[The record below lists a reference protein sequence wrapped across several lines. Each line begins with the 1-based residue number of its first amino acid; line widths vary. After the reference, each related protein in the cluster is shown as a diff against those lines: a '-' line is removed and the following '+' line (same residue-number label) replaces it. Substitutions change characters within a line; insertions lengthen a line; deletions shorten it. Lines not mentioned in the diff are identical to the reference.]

1 MLTFILNFQALSIL
15 NLREREFRE
24 GDLKV
29 LQNAFAKKLALGESS
44 QVIIFFSSG
53 KHSSLFALTTSNER
67 VGFSLVQKL

>member
-1 MLTFILNFQALSIL
+1 MLTSIFNFQALSIL

-44 QVIIFFSSG
+44 QVIILFFLLENTLAYLLLLPA
-53 KHSSLFALTTSNER
+53 KKE
-67 VGFSLVQKL
+67 